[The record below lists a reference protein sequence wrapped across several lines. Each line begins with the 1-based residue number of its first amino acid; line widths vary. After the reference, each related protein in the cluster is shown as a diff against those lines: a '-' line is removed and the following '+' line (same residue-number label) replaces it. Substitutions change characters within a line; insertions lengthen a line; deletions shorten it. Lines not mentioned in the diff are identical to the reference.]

1 MNEVTRTE
9 RHIIKKNHIL
19 YSKFEEITFASKNLY
34 NLSNYYMRQVFII
47 CDKIKN
53 NDPLNSEQLKFLKE
67 INSKVNDY
75 NEFKNNNSKK
85 KSKKNK
91 KLNFFGS
98 DNKIIKY
105 DFLNSIMKD
114 TPEYKNLYA
123 QTSQQCLKLLEK
135 NWKSFFASIKD
146 WKKNP
151 TKYSGKPNLPK
162 YLKKNGRNIVILT
175 NQLVKYYD
183 NQLIFPKKIDNFK
196 LETKINE
203 KFQQVRVLPRNNSF
217 VIEVVYRK
225 KVPEIKNN
233 NKKYV
238 GVDLGVN
245 NLAALTNSENISPVL
260 ISGKKVK
267 SINQYYNKK
276 MSFFRKVTKQM
287 NNKEWSNKMGKIT
300 LKRNN
305 IMKDCFHKASKSI
318 VDYALSCGANTVVIG
333 YNQGWKTNVNM
344 GKKNNQTFVG
354 LPHKTLIEQI
364 KYKCEEYGINVMVP
378 DERYTSGTS
387 FLDNEKP
394 VKEFYN
400 KKRRVR
406 RGLFKSNAGKFI
418 NADIN
423 ASLQIIKKVSPDVF
437 NKDHGV
443 EDCGFNPVKVVL

>member
-1 MNEVTRTE
+1 MNEVVRSE
-9 RHIIKKNHIL
+9 RHIVKENHTL

-34 NLSNYYMRQVFII
+34 NLSNYYIRQVFIF

-53 NDPLNSEQLKFLKE
+53 NIPLDNEQLEFLEEMNK
-67 INSKVNDY
+67 KVNDY

-85 KSKKNK
+85 KSKKIR
-91 KLNFFGS
+91 KLDFFGPG
-98 DNKIIKY
+98 NKTIKY
-105 DFLNSIMKD
+105 DFLNFIMKD

-123 QTSQQCLKLLEK
+123 QASQQCLKLLEK

-151 TKYSGKPNLPK
+151 TKYSGKPKLPK

-175 NQLVKYYD
+175 NQLVKHYD

-196 LETKINE
+196 LETKING

-217 VIEVVYRK
+217 VIEVVYKK

-245 NLAALTNSENISPVL
+245 NLAALTNSENISPIL

-276 MSFFRKVTKQM
+276 ISFFRKVTKQM

-305 IMKDCFHKASKSI
+305 IIKDCFHKASKSI

-333 YNQGWKTNVNM
+333 YNQGWKTKVNM

-364 KYKCEEYGINVMVP
+364 KYKCEEYGINVKLP

-394 VKEFYN
+394 IKKFYN
-400 KKRRVR
+400 KKRRVY

-418 NADIN
+418 NADVN
-423 ASLQIIKKVSPDVF
+423 SSLQIIKKVSPDVF